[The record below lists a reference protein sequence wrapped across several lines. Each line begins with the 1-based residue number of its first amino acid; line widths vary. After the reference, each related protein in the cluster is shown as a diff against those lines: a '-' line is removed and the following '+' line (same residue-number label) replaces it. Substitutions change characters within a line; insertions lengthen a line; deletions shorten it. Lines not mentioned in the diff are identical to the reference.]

1 MSNRAT
7 NAIAQCPT
15 RTGSEVRYA
24 PPIPDVG
31 DQGVDIEAM
40 REGALIAVQ
49 CKRYN
54 RPIGTKSVH
63 QGVCAGKTH

>member
-1 MSNRAT
+1 LA
-7 NAIAQCPT
+7 
-15 RTGSEVRYA
+15 GSCVRFV
-24 PPIPDVG
+24 PIPDVG

-49 CKRYN
+49 CQQYN

-63 QGVCAGKTH
+63 QEVCAGKTH